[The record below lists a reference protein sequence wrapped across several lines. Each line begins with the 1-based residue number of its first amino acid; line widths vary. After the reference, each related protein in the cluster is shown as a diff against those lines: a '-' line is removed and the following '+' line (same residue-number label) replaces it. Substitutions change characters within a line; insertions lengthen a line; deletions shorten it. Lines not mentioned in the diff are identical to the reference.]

1 MEKKKRCGK
10 EWELFAHLSMT
21 GRFPQTTDR
30 FCQCV
35 KLKTFS
41 CTPSYAHCRA
51 NMNQRIETSMNRHTL
66 CEGKN
71 HKAPENCRKLI
82 MQWTW
87 TRPWDT
93 AQLCRL
99 CIM

>member
-1 MEKKKRCGK
+1 MAKNENFLLNG
-10 EWELFAHLSMT
+10 
-21 GRFPQTTDR
+21 R

-51 NMNQRIETSMNRHTL
+51 NMNQRIETSMNRHTI

-71 HKAPENCRKLI
+71 HKAAENCRYLI
-82 MQWTW
+82 MQ
-87 TRPWDT
+87 
-93 AQLCRL
+93 
-99 CIM
+99 

>member
-1 MEKKKRCGK
+1 MEIYQIYCHINDFWAKLVSVNCIFVEKNKSKNDMAKNENFLLNG
-10 EWELFAHLSMT
+10 
-21 GRFPQTTDR
+21 R

-51 NMNQRIETSMNRHTL
+51 NMNQRIETSMNRHTI

-71 HKAPENCRKLI
+71 HKAAENCRNLI
-82 MQWTW
+82 MQ
-87 TRPWDT
+87 
-93 AQLCRL
+93 
-99 CIM
+99 